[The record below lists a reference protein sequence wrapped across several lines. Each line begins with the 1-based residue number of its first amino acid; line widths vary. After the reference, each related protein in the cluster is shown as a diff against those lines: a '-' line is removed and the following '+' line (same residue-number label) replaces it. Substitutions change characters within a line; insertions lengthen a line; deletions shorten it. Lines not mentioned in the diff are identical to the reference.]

1 MSKTAE
7 AIAIEDGNA
16 AFVAIED
23 DLLLVE
29 SAANVLHMLYVNL
42 ERRDGSRAL
51 ADSVWFTARGIEGAV
66 ARIKS
71 RLRQRPCSGT
81 AASGQE

>member
-1 MSKTAE
+1 M
-7 AIAIEDGNA
+7 
-16 AFVAIED
+16 AIED

-42 ERRDGSRAL
+42 ERREGSRAL

-71 RLRQRPCSGT
+71 RLGQC
-81 AASGQE
+81 AALAKPPAG